1 LSTWQALGGS
11 AGAGA
16 PRQGRGGWRA
26 AVCCCERWT
35 GPAGRGR
42 VGPARGDAG
51 KAAGGRGKRQFATTL
66 IERVGLKQE
75 FATIEALRQ
84 RVEEIEKRIGEVI
97 TDIAKTRISLSFA
110 YEYSRVSEKVNLLQA
125 TLDRSALKAFHADLI
140 RAQTRPITAKTV

>member
-1 LSTWQALGGS
+1 V
-11 AGAGA
+11 
-16 PRQGRGGWRA
+16 R
-26 AVCCCERWT
+26 
-35 GPAGRGR
+35 
-42 VGPARGDAG
+42 
-51 KAAGGRGKRQFATTL
+51 
-66 IERVGLKQE
+66 LKQE